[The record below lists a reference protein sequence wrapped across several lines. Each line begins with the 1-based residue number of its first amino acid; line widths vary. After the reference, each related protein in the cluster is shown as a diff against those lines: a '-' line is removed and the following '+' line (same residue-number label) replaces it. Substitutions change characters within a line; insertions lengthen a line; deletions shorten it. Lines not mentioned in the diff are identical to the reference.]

1 MRNVKIILGLF
12 VLHLF
17 AYSQN
22 TFNKKDVFTY
32 KTPHYYESIELLE
45 NGSFVYY
52 SRSEFIKTE
61 VKGNWQL
68 RDDSILVLYSRP
80 QRSRITVFES
90 RKRSKKSTF
99 QIRNTDNHHIH
110 YNLYLITIENDT
122 LEYKDQFDKTA
133 VLGNFSS
140 FYVVDTKGQYY
151 PTYKILGS
159 RSNIFYIMIEEKRV
173 FENEYWKY
181 YGEYLVPLGIDGK
194 YSNYKLVKNQRLS
207 AE

>member
-1 MRNVKIILGLF
+1 M
-12 VLHLF
+12 
-17 AYSQN
+17 
-22 TFNKKDVFTY
+22 D
-32 KTPHYYESIELLE
+32 
-45 NGSFVYY
+45 
-52 SRSEFIKTE
+52 
-61 VKGNWQL
+61 
-68 RDDSILVLYSRP
+68 
-80 QRSRITVFES
+80 
-90 RKRSKKSTF
+90 
-99 QIRNTDNHHIH
+99 
-110 YNLYLITIENDT
+110 NDT
-122 LEYKDQFDKTA
+122 LEFKNQFDQTA

-140 FYVVDTKGQYY
+140 FYVVDTQGQYS